1 MKRFS
6 MLGQSLGAQGGVTGR
21 GLGAAKRELIHT
33 GTGSD
38 PQKVVSERRKG
49 LGVQRTRMLKVG
61 DLTPA

>member
-6 MLGQSLGAQGGVTGR
+6 MLGQSLGAQGGVTRR

-38 PQKVVSERRKG
+38 IQKLAG
-49 LGVQRTRMLKVG
+49 GGDDALGGKIASHHCIG
-61 DLTPA
+61 I